1 RAARKVT
8 PRVVGGMA
16 PPALAA
22 MQPASVTFLRCEA
35 AGGRCSRMAGTFS
48 SVPTARRRVVEQH
61 RHVIGTGVG
70 DGEIEAAIVV
80 EVADG
85 DGYRSGACRDGRRR
99 PEGPVAGAEQD
110 RDVVRVKVGDREIEV
125 AIAVEVADGDRQR
138 RGARREGPG

>member
-1 RAARKVT
+1 RGGLATGRDWLGREARLTRPASLNGSTQAGRAARDGVLDTRRGARKVT

-61 RHVIGTGVG
+61 RHVIGT
-70 DGEIEAAIVV
+70 
-80 EVADG
+80 
-85 DGYRSGACRDGRRR
+85 
-99 PEGPVAGAEQD
+99 
-110 RDVVRVKVGDREIEV
+110 
-125 AIAVEVADGDRQR
+125 
-138 RGARREGPG
+138 